1 MKGYDEI
8 VAGDEPEPE
17 ARFSALAL
25 TAVAVVVALVLVGVG
40 QQGDRHS
47 YPVVTVTEMT
57 ATGLRQVPV
66 LDRDGREAVEVDLGQ
81 LALLLGARHLAETQ
95 VVTFPP
101 VVRGAEVI
109 FHLTPPPALNELG
122 EPVSAGFTAETAG
135 ESWHVEFWFMG
146 QGAPSIDGYTL
157 SRTSDPVELQ
167 IPVLTVAPGEQF
179 SAKVETARTEQ
190 TELNIAVQRI
200 GAPGDPSHQA
210 GVLYGPRTEYRIP
223 LVEEEGVSVNQ

>member
-1 MKGYDEI
+1 MKGYDET
-8 VAGDEPEPE
+8 EPE

-95 VVTFPP
+95 VVSFPP
-101 VVRGAEVI
+101 VLRGAEVV
-109 FHLTPPPALNELG
+109 FHLTPPPGIDETVEPG
-122 EPVSAGFTAETAG
+122 ET
-135 ESWHVEFWFMG
+135 WHVEFWFMG
-146 QGAPSIDGYTL
+146 KGAPSIDGYTL

-167 IPVLTVAPGEQF
+167 VPVLTVSPGEQF
-179 SAKVETARTEQ
+179 SAKVETSRTEH
-190 TELNIAVQRI
+190 TELNISVQRI
-200 GAPGDPSHQA
+200 GAPGDPNHQA
-210 GVLYGPRTEYRIP
+210 GVLYGPRTEYRVP
-223 LVEEEGVSVNQ
+223 LTEEVGVPVG